1 MALKKTLQKIG
12 EWVDDVSKATT
23 GTIKATLE
31 KGPLRDM
38 IDDFAGIGGPI
49 GLVFKIA
56 SRQIPDPT
64 AEQLIASELSTT
76 FFNQI
81 QKARVEHHELCQ
93 EETWRAFVKDPE
105 GGVKKANE
113 LLAREFS
120 WLSLFGRSGMRTSR
134 SWPLV
139 GELADVAEAWFAG
152 ACRADGRLTLENRRT
167 IDAIRGRTADAL
179 AETVE
184 KLLQKPDVKV
194 RLQEALDAAGRKG
207 LELLA
212 EELSTVHQVRLFG
225 EVPQD
230 ELFIPPRIK
239 CADFDGRVPQGRTE
253 SEIDWE
259 KVPEIKGYGAVSGHI
274 AAARA
279 RLVVLFGDM
288 GAGKSC
294 LMRVLTSET
303 AKQYVSDKKLPV
315 VFVRWREIY
324 QNSNLLEAIAEQVRT
339 EYGLPTEDLSRQDRV
354 VYFIDGF
361 DEMSSH
367 QNEIVWQLFLK
378 LAKLVDRGHTVV
390 VAMRSA
396 VVTTNIQ
403 TEWRERK
410 AFVVRVLPFE
420 EEEVSGWAIRWRMRT
435 ADVSVT
441 DKRLRQLADKT
452 VTANPLLLYML
463 ARYVHPLAVGGTRLS
478 RAEVFRTFVDETI
491 SGKLQKSGEQF
502 PLPPDMKDG
511 YRLLLQEMAYLASW
525 PKSNGKCSEA
535 LLKDML
541 TPEVCEKLRFKD
553 VRTAFVLHFF
563 DPGDVRQNEFE
574 FQPEGFRQYLL
585 AEWCARALLEV
596 HQDPLDFKPSLFR
609 RKRDDAM
616 QALAQFPLREV
627 ERLLLD
633 ELVTELGQ
641 LTKTPEKL
649 VSRLRAFGFT
659 RKPKASV
666 DLMNRLLRGLWAD
679 IVAPP
684 SHGWKSANVGVP
696 EGQVVPDCLDSIRLL
711 INYWDQCLM
720 GYFGLSRGL
729 SDETPIPNPDGE
741 GSINLGRFLRLR
753 IGVRAYGWQTGIN
766 FSRQTL
772 HNIDARMMAFEGDQ
786 FIGAS
791 LDGSDFNCAYA
802 GYSSLSDCSLVGCDF
817 TDAVFRRADLSR
829 SIIDTSIMS
838 DADFSSAKM
847 IDCRLKSVNLDGE
860 NLTDANLTNANLV
873 DSDLEN
879 TNLKGANLKGANLRG
894 ANLKRANLEG
904 ANLKGADLKGADL
917 KGANLERARL
927 PKGFKQPSD
936 TRGTP
941 LPDEDDVP
949 ANEKPKAP

>member
-139 GELADVAEAWFAG
+139 GELADIAEAWFAG

-167 IDAIRGRTADAL
+167 IDVIRGRTADAL

-184 KLLQKPDVKV
+184 KLLQKPDVKA
-194 RLQEALDAAGRKG
+194 RLQESLDAAGRKG

-633 ELVTELGQ
+633 ELVTEFGQ
-641 LTKTPEKL
+641 LTKAPEKL

-666 DLMNRLLRGLWAD
+666 DLMNRILHGLWAD
-679 IVAPP
+679 VVAPP

-696 EGQVVPDCLDSIRLL
+696 DGQVIPDCLDSLRLL
-711 INYWDQCLM
+711 VNYWDQCLM

-729 SDETPIPNPDGE
+729 SDETPIPHPDEE

-753 IGVRAYGWQTGIN
+753 SGVRDYDWQTNFN

-772 HNIDARMMAFEGDQ
+772 AGIDVRMIAFESDK
-786 FIGAS
+786 FSYSDLSGA
-791 LDGSDFNCAYA
+791 DFNC
-802 GYSSLSDCSLVGCDF
+802 GYLGFVDMTCANLVGSDL
-817 TDAVFRRADLSR
+817 TDVILRRANLRAANLSG
-829 SIIDTSIMS
+829 SIMRKVNANGAIFIDAKLIGS
-838 DADFSSAKM
+838 DLMEANLVGADLTGA
-847 IDCRLKSVNLDGE
+847 DLTGA
-860 NLTDANLTNANLV
+860 NLTDANLGGV
-873 DSDLEN
+873 DL
-879 TNLKGANLKGANLRG
+879 TGANLSG
-894 ANLKRANLEG
+894 ANLEG
-904 ANLKGADLKGADL
+904 
-917 KGANLERARL
+917 ARL
-927 PKGFKQPSD
+927 PKGFKLPPG
-936 TRGTP
+936 TKGTP
-941 LPDEDDVP
+941 RPDEGDSPDD
-949 ANEKPKAP
+949 AKPEAS